1 MDRFQQIV
9 EEILS
14 LYRHQL
20 TFWDSVNLKDAD
32 LRYYDLTSAR
42 ITELR
47 LELERMISTDTAA

>member
-20 TFWDSVNLKDAD
+20 TFWDGLNLSEAD

-47 LELERMISTDTAA
+47 LAARGASLDS